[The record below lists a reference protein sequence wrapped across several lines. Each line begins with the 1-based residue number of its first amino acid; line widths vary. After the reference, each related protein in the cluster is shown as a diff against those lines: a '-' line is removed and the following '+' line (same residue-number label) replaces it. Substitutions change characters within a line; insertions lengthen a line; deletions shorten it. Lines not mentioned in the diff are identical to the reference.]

1 MQQRYYCDESVID
14 FFFPFQDMFGGG
26 GGGEALDEDDFM

>member
-1 MQQRYYCDESVID
+1 MTCNFNY
-14 FFFPFQDMFGGG
+14 FFPLQDMFGGG